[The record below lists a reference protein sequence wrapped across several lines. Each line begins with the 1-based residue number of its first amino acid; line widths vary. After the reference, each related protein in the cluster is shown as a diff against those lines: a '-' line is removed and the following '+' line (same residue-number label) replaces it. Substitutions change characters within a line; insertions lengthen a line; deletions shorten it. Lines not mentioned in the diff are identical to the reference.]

1 MRVLGI
7 DPGLNI
13 SGYGIIESLS
23 GSDMNII
30 EAGIIRT
37 NAKAEMD
44 NRLVEI
50 GREFDSVLK
59 QFKPD
64 VMAIEELYSHFNH
77 PKTSIIMAHARG
89 LMIFKAAEAGL
100 QVVSYASTRIKK
112 SLTGHGR
119 ATKEQ
124 MQKAVQTNMGL
135 KSLPE
140 PPDVADALAVAWCHL
155 QAINRTQAVAI

>member
-13 SGYGIIESLS
+13 SGYGIIDSD

-44 NRLVEI
+44 IRLVEI

-59 QFKPD
+59 QFEPD

-100 QVVSYASTRIKK
+100 RVVSYASTRIKK

-155 QAINRTQAVAI
+155 QAINRTEVVAV